1 VKQAY
6 PIIAVFFLFIG
17 ALSALPAA
25 EVDFSIR
32 YFDKRVYHISGAE
45 REPIFIQVTIANNS
59 PSTFRFKLAEER
71 AFSVDFEIRTVSNR
85 IVESAPGLIMKR
97 TSNQQVFF
105 REVAVESGESFSFVE
120 DLRNYSAL
128 TESGSFIVWA
138 KMYPE
143 LYRESGVPSLESN
156 RLALSLRPPAIP
168 GPGGIPLDMD
178 TETNAILVRE
188 RLPPDEVVE
197 YTLSARQKGQWE
209 KFFLYLDVEAMIIRD
224 GVRGRQWLAESE
236 EGRRRMIARYREELR
251 GERVD
256 GDIAAIP
263 MTFTVERTTYN
274 AEEGTVTVLEKFKA
288 GDYIERKRYIY
299 DLRHIDDYW
308 IIVDY
313 SVLNLGTE

>member
-1 VKQAY
+1 M
-6 PIIAVFFLFIG
+6 AVFFLFTG
-17 ALSALPAA
+17 ALSALTAA
-25 EVDFSIR
+25 EVDFTIR
-32 YFDKRVYHISGAE
+32 YFDKRVYHISGTE
-45 REPIFIQVTIANNS
+45 REPIFVQVTIANNS

-85 IVESAPGLIMKR
+85 VVESAPGLIMKR

-120 DLRNYSAL
+120 DLRNYAAL

-143 LYRESGVPSLESN
+143 LYRESGFPSLESN
-156 RLALSLRPPAIP
+156 RLTLNLRPPAIP

-188 RLPPDEVVE
+188 RLSPDEVVE

-209 KFFLYLDVEAMIIRD
+209 KFFLYLDLDAMIIRD
-224 GVRGRQWLAESE
+224 SVRGRQWLAESE
-236 EGRRRMIARYREELR
+236 EGRRRMIARYREELQ

-274 AEEGTVTVLEKFKA
+274 AEEGTVTVLEKFKT

-299 DLRHIDDYW
+299 DLRHVDDYW